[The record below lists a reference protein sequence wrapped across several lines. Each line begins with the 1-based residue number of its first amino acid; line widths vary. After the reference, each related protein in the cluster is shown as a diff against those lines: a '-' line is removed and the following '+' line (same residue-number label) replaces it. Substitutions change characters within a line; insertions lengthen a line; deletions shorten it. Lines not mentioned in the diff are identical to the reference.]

1 MSNNYQHNNQQQHHP
16 QEYAMQSFPQS
27 LEPPPRRGGATPL
40 PSSSSSHNRPQS
52 PLSPTYPPTS
62 FSPSSSSSNY
72 PIHSATRPLMSNNGL
87 SDGYYDGLS
96 STPTPGSGPRYNS
109 SSNTNNNN
117 ALNNN
122 NSNQQPTT
130 TDFSRGGLYQDDPR
144 NRRLDT
150 LAKIDNA
157 DFGWFHV
164 RACMVAGVGFFT
176 DAYDLFAINL
186 VSPMLGF
193 VYFADNQNSVP
204 ADIDAG
210 LKIAASVGTFFGQIG
225 FGYLAD
231 RLGRK
236 RMYGV
241 ELVIIIVATFGQ
253 ALCGNAYGLS
263 LPWAIMVWRFILGVG
278 VGGDYPL
285 SAVITSEFATTNRR
299 GAMMAAVFAMQGF
312 GYLTTALVAIVLLL
326 GFKGMI
332 IEDPRNLDYVWRLL
346 IGLGCVPALVAVYFR
361 LTIPETPRYVLDVE
375 NNLFKAENDVNR
387 VIPTTRNALQSDR
400 DEVEARAANSRVHP
414 RRNNNALSGGGDD
427 GPIGQSSGGY
437 QKNNSN
443 SASAAGGYNS
453 LFSASSKENTAN
465 HNGGTFREF
474 VRYFSRWETFKV
486 LLGTS
491 MTWFA
496 LDVAFYG
503 IGLNNTFI
511 LSSIHFSPITGN
523 AYETIWNATVG
534 QAIIVLLGAVPGY
547 WFTVFLIERLGRI
560 KIQVMGFVMS
570 CILFCILGFA
580 YGPIHNQS
588 PVLFI
593 FLFALT
599 QFFQNFGPNA
609 TTFIIPG
616 EVFPTRYRS
625 TGHGISAGMG
635 KLGAIVAQI
644 GFSSLKDKGG
654 KNAGIPQLL
663 QIFALFMF
671 IGLLFT
677 YLVPETKGKTLEEL
691 CGDED
696 YTSRQ
701 LDRERYRQNALA
713 EKDEDLE

>member
-1 MSNNYQHNNQQQHHP
+1 MHP
-16 QEYAMQSFPQS
+16 FPQS
-27 LEPPPRRGGATPL
+27 LEPPPRRGGATPAG
-40 PSSSSSHNRPQS
+40 SSNRPQS
-52 PLSPTYPPTS
+52 PLTSPTSLTYPS
-62 FSPSSSSSNY
+62 NAYAPSSSYPLSSSTANT
-72 PIHSATRPLMSNNGL
+72 SASRPLINSGD
-87 SDGYYDGLS
+87 SHYYDGLS
-96 STPTPGSGPRYNS
+96 SPTPGSRPRYN
-109 SSNTNNNN
+109 
-117 ALNNN
+117 NNN
-122 NSNQQPTT
+122 NSNDIDNNNNNNNDGGALSS
-130 TDFSRGGLYQDDPR
+130 DFSRGGLYQDDPR

-193 VYFADNQNSVP
+193 VYFSHNGNSVP

-253 ALCGNAYGLS
+253 ALSGNSYGLS
-263 LPWAIMVWRFILGVG
+263 LHWSIMIWRFILGIG

-312 GYLTTALVAIVLLL
+312 GYLTTALVAILLLL
-326 GFKGMI
+326 GFKSMI
-332 IEDPRNLDYVWRLL
+332 VANPMNLDYVWRML

-361 LTIPETPRYVLDVE
+361 MTIPETPRYVLDVE
-375 NNLFKAENDVNR
+375 NNLYKAENDVNR
-387 VIPTTRNALQSDR
+387 VIPTRNALQSDR
-400 DEVEARAANSRVHP
+400 DEIEARNSNSRVNP
-414 RRNNNALSGGGDD
+414 RRNNNALGGDD
-427 GPIGQSSGGY
+427 GPTGSGSGY
-437 QKNNSN
+437 QKGGSG
-443 SASAAGGYNS
+443 AGGAGGAGAGGGYNS
-453 LFSASSKENTAN
+453 LFSTSSRENDRSHQN
-465 HNGGTFREF
+465 KGTFRDF
-474 VRYFSRWETFKV
+474 CHYFSRWETFKV

-491 MTWFA
+491 VTWFA

-511 LSSIHFSPITGN
+511 LSSIHFTTLTDE
-523 AYETIWNATVG
+523 AYEKIWNATVG
-534 QAIIVLLGAVPGY
+534 QAIIVLLGAIPGY

-560 KIQVMGFVMS
+560 KIQVLGFVMS

-580 YGPIHNQS
+580 YAPIHNQS
-588 PVLFI
+588 PILFV

-616 EVFPTRYRS
+616 EVFPTRFRS

-635 KLGAIVAQI
+635 KLGAIVAQV
-644 GFSSLKDKGG
+644 GFSSLKDRGG
-654 KNAGIPQLL
+654 EKNAGIPMLL

-677 YLVPETKGKTLEEL
+677 YLVPETRGKTLEEL

-701 LDRERYRQNALA
+701 LERERFRQNGLQ
-713 EKDEDLE
+713 EKDENYE

>member
-1 MSNNYQHNNQQQHHP
+1 MAY
-16 QEYAMQSFPQS
+16 
-27 LEPPPRRGGATPL
+27 
-40 PSSSSSHNRPQS
+40 
-52 PLSPTYPPTS
+52 
-62 FSPSSSSSNY
+62 
-72 PIHSATRPLMSNNGL
+72 
-87 SDGYYDGLS
+87 
-96 STPTPGSGPRYNS
+96 
-109 SSNTNNNN
+109 
-117 ALNNN
+117 
-122 NSNQQPTT
+122 
-130 TDFSRGGLYQDDPR
+130 FSRGGLYGDDPR

-193 VYFADNQNSVP
+193 VYYANNNNNVP

-263 LPWAIMVWRFILGVG
+263 LPWAIMVWRFILGIG

-312 GYLTTALVAIVLLL
+312 GYLTTALVAIMLLL
-326 GFKGMI
+326 GFKSMI
-332 IEDPRNLDYVWRLL
+332 IANPMNLDYVWRLL

-361 LTIPETPRYVLDVE
+361 MTIPETPRYVLDVE
-375 NNLFKAENDVNR
+375 NNLHKAESDVNR
-387 VIPTTRNALQSDR
+387 VIPTRNALQSDR
-400 DEVEARAANSRVHP
+400 DEVEARNSNSRVHP
-414 RRNNNALSGGGDD
+414 RRNNNALGGDD
-427 GPIGQSSGGY
+427 GLGSGGY
-437 QKNNSN
+437 QKGGSGT
-443 SASAAGGYNS
+443 SRAGGANGYNS
-453 LFSASSKENTAN
+453 LFSVPSTNERSHQNS
-465 HNGGTFREF
+465 GTFRDF
-474 VRYFSRWETFKV
+474 CRYFSRWETFKV

-491 MTWFA
+491 VTWFA

-511 LSSIHFSPITGN
+511 LSTIHFSTSTGE

-534 QAIIVLLGAVPGY
+534 QAIIVLLGAIPGY

-560 KIQVMGFVMS
+560 KIQVLGFVMS

-580 YGPIHNQS
+580 YLPIHNQS
-588 PVLFI
+588 PVLFV

-616 EVFPTRYRS
+616 EVFPTRFRS

-644 GFSSLKDKGG
+644 GFSSLKDRGG
-654 KNAGIPQLL
+654 KNNGIPQLL

-671 IGLLFT
+671 IGLIFT

-696 YTSRQ
+696 YASRQ
-701 LDRERYRQNALA
+701 LDRERLRQNALH
-713 EKDEDLE
+713 EKDEDRE

>member
-1 MSNNYQHNNQQQHHP
+1 
-16 QEYAMQSFPQS
+16 
-27 LEPPPRRGGATPL
+27 
-40 PSSSSSHNRPQS
+40 
-52 PLSPTYPPTS
+52 
-62 FSPSSSSSNY
+62 
-72 PIHSATRPLMSNNGL
+72 
-87 SDGYYDGLS
+87 
-96 STPTPGSGPRYNS
+96 
-109 SSNTNNNN
+109 
-117 ALNNN
+117 
-122 NSNQQPTT
+122 
-130 TDFSRGGLYQDDPR
+130 
-144 NRRLDT
+144 
-150 LAKIDNA
+150 
-157 DFGWFHV
+157 
-164 RACMVAGVGFFT
+164 
-176 DAYDLFAINL
+176 
-186 VSPMLGF
+186 
-193 VYFADNQNSVP
+193 
-204 ADIDAG
+204 
-210 LKIAASVGTFFGQIG
+210 
-225 FGYLAD
+225 
-231 RLGRK
+231 
-236 RMYGV
+236 MYGV

-263 LPWAIMVWRFILGVG
+263 LPWAIMVWRFILGIG

-312 GYLTTALVAIVLLL
+312 GYLTTAIVAIFLLL
-326 GFKGMI
+326 GFKEMI
-332 IEDPRNLDYVWRLL
+332 VADPRNLDYVWRLL

-361 LTIPETPRYVLDVE
+361 MTIPETPRYVLDVE

-400 DEVEARAANSRVHP
+400 DEVDARATNTRVHP
-414 RRNNNALSGGGDD
+414 RRNNNALGGGDD
-427 GPIGQSSGGY
+427 GPMGQSSGGY
-437 QKNNSN
+437 QKKNST

-453 LFSASSKENTAN
+453 LFSASSKENTAT

-644 GFSSLKDKGG
+644 GFSSLKDRGG